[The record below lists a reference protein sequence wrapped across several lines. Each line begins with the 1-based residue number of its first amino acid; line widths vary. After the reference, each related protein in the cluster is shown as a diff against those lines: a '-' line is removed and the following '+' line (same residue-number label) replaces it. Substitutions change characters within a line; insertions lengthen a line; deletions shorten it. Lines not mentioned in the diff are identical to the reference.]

1 MSSPMTLLLADTYVN
16 IDDIMTR
23 KKATAQTYHHGNL
36 PDALIRE
43 ALALIDE
50 KGVEGFS
57 MREAARNVGVDP
69 AAAYRHFEDKS
80 TLLAAVARQGFSRLA
95 REMEH
100 GQQNKAGA
108 AERFRAVGFAYVN
121 FAATHRA
128 QFRVMFGPYGAGRSD
143 GLEVRGVGARGLTPY
158 EILVEGLSELKRAGL
173 LSVEIGQ
180 AALPAWSMVHG
191 LSMLVVDQVW
201 PSQSPETL
209 HQDTERTIAMLL
221 RAFEPPKV

>member
-1 MSSPMTLLLADTYVN
+1 MV
-16 IDDIMTR
+16 R
-23 KKATAQTYHHGNL
+23 KKIKPQSYHHGNL

-69 AAAYRHFEDKS
+69 AAAYRHFADKS
-80 TLLAAVARQGFSRLA
+80 ALLAAVARQGFSRLA

-100 GQQNKAGA
+100 SQQHKVGA
-108 AERFRAVGFAYVN
+108 RERFQSIALTYVN
-121 FAATHRA
+121 FAASHRS

-143 GLEVRGVGARGLTPY
+143 GVEVRGVGARGLTPY
-158 EILVEGLSELKRAGL
+158 EILIEGLAELKRAGL
-173 LSVEIGQ
+173 LSTEVGQ

-191 LSMLVVDQVW
+191 LSMLLVDGVW
-201 PSQSPETL
+201 PSQSAEVLQQEVERVITL
-209 HQDTERTIAMLL
+209 LL
-221 RAFEPPKV
+221 RSLELPTN